1 MKTFIIAEAG
11 VNHEGSYWRA
21 EQLILTA
28 KAAGANAV
36 KFQSFLPE
44 TIALN
49 DEECEELK
57 QYQMNESMHQD
68 LKNYCDGI
76 DIEFMSTPFCPATA
90 HMLNDLGVKRFKI
103 SSGNITNIPLL
114 QKVASFGKPV
124 ILSCGLANFLE
135 LSDALKVLEEVND
148 LTLLY
153 CRSMY
158 PASEENICLGNMAHL
173 MRKGGVGLSDHTQ
186 STLVPAL
193 AVAVGA
199 MVIEKHLTLWPEREG
214 ADHHMSMDED
224 GFREM
229 VQNIRRTEMIMQQG
243 RAMTKEEAALRSV
256 WRRKVEHQNGG

>member
-11 VNHEGSYWRA
+11 INHEGGYYRA
-21 EQLILTA
+21 EQLVLAA
-28 KAAGANAV
+28 KNAGADAV
-36 KFQSFLPE
+36 KFQSFIPE
-44 TIALN
+44 TIAL
-49 DEECEELK
+49 DDKECEELK
-57 QYQMNESMHQD
+57 QYQMGESLHQD

-76 DIEFMSTPFCPATA
+76 GIEFMSTPFCPDTA
-90 HMLNDLGVKRFKI
+90 QMLNDLGVKRFKI

-124 ILSCGLANFLE
+124 ILSCGMANFLE
-135 LSDALKVLEEVND
+135 IKDAREELKKVD

-158 PASEENICLGNMAHL
+158 PASEGNIRLGNMAHL
-173 MRKGGVGLSDHTQ
+173 MWEGDFGLSDHTK

-199 MVIEKHLTLWPEREG
+199 KVVEKHLTLWPDREG

-224 GFREM
+224 GFKEM
-229 VQNIRRTEMIMQQG
+229 VQNIRRTEVIMQQG
-243 RAMTKEEAALRSV
+243 PAMTKEEAILRSI
-256 WRRKVEHQNGG
+256 WRRKVEHQRTA

>member
-11 VNHEGSYWRA
+11 INHEGDTKQSIQLIDAAVRA
-21 EQLILTA
+21 EA
-28 KAAGANAV
+28 DAV

-44 TIALN
+44 TIAL
-49 DEECEELK
+49 DQRERDVLRRYELSYD
-57 QYQMNESMHQD
+57 QHD
-68 LKNYCDGI
+68 ALKKYCDGVGV
-76 DIEFMSTPFCPATA
+76 EFMSTPFCPNTA
-90 HMLNDLGVKRFKI
+90 QMLNDIGVKRFKI

-124 ILSCGLANFLE
+124 ILSCGMANFLE
-135 LSDALKVLEEVND
+135 IKDAREELKKVD

-158 PASEENICLGNMAHL
+158 PASEGNIRLGNMAHL
-173 MRKGGVGLSDHTQ
+173 MWEGDFGLSDHTK

-199 MVIEKHLTLWPEREG
+199 KVVEKHLTLWPDREG

-224 GFREM
+224 GFKEM
-229 VQNIRRTEMIMQQG
+229 VQNIRRTEVIMQQG
-243 RAMTKEEAALRSV
+243 PAMTKEEIALRSV
-256 WRRKVEHQNGG
+256 WRKKVEHQRTS

>member
-11 VNHEGSYWRA
+11 INHEGSYWRA

-28 KAAGANAV
+28 KAAGADAI

-44 TIALN
+44 TIALD
-49 DEECEELK
+49 DEECEGLK

-76 DIEFMSTPFCPATA
+76 GIEFMSTPFCPATA
-90 HMLNDLGVKRFKI
+90 QMLNELGVKRFKI

-124 ILSCGLANFLE
+124 ILSCGMANFLE
-135 LSDALKVLEEVND
+135 IKDAREELKKVD

-158 PASEENICLGNMAHL
+158 PASEGNINLGNMAHL
-173 MRKGGVGLSDHTQ
+173 TWGGDFGLSDHTK
-186 STLVPAL
+186 SILVPAL

-199 MVIEKHLTLWPEREG
+199 KVIEKHLTLWPDREG

-224 GFREM
+224 GFKEM
-229 VQNIRRTEMIMQQG
+229 VQNIRRTEVIMQQG
-243 RAMTKEEAALRSV
+243 PAMTKEEIALRAI
-256 WRRKVEHQNGG
+256 WRRKVEHQRTS